1 MERTIKGDEE
11 YFQRS
16 GVKNVIGKERG
27 RHEHVFYGAEYYF
40 LSLYFIF
47 FYFFLL
53 KEKLKR
59 SKDIFVLSENMLAPF
74 EYSSS

>member
-1 MERTIKGDEE
+1 MERTIKGEE
-11 YFQRS
+11 HFQRS

-40 LSLYFIF
+40 LSLYFF
-47 FYFFLL
+47 FYFLLL

-74 EYSSS
+74 EYISS

>member
-1 MERTIKGDEE
+1 MERTIKGEE

-40 LSLYFIF
+40 LSLYF
-47 FYFFLL
+47 FYFLLL

-59 SKDIFVLSENMLAPF
+59 SKDNFVLSENMLAPF
-74 EYSSS
+74 EYISS